1 MSPEERL
8 EFRKKQALEKKE
20 RLLKK
25 RKRKMG
31 GD

>member
-1 MSPEERL
+1 MDPKERL
-8 EFRKKQALEKKE
+8 EFRRKKALEKRE